1 MSLHDLN
8 GNILGLQ
15 RYGQLSSGGYGLLDD
30 LSYTLHGN
38 QLRSVDDAA
47 SAIASAGGFEFK
59 DAVHQAD
66 EYAYDANG
74 NLTKDLNRNIC
85 EIQYN
90 ILNLPR
96 KVVFAG
102 GDSISYVYAA
112 DGTKLRSTAT
122 IGGVTTKT
130 DYCGNVIYENVFRK
144 YLLVDGG
151 YVTLSDGKYHYYL
164 RDHQGNNR
172 VVAGADGTVE
182 EVNHY
187 YPFGG
192 VFASSG
198 NAQPYK
204 YNGKELEKSLHW
216 YDYGARRYDAVLGR
230 FTTVDPS
237 AEKTYSWSPYAYC
250 YDNPVLHVDPTGKF
264 GETVW
269 DVFNVILGIDSF
281 KRNFSSG
288 NYKAAA
294 VDGAGVLLDA
304 ASSMIPFVPGGA
316 GAAIKGARAAD
327 KAVDAVQTVTKAED
341 AAHALGKGKH
351 TVETAN
357 VVSHVSGKLTIEI
370 APENKID
377 RSLLNP
383 PTKRGNAPTFKDTKE
398 PVEIHHVGQNPNGP
412 FKEMSS
418 QEHRG
423 KGNFKKNHPFLG
435 EPSKI
440 DRNEFNK
447 AKEEYWIK
455 EYGQ

>member
-1 MSLHDLN
+1 MMDALDYTYE
-8 GNILGLQ
+8 GNRLM
-15 RYGQLSSGGYGLLDD
+15 R
-30 LSYTLHGN
+30 
-38 QLRSVDDAA
+38 VDDGVSVTAY
-47 SAIASAGGFEFK
+47 AGVSDFQDG
-59 DAVHQAD
+59 ANQAD

-130 DYCGNVIYENVFRK
+130 DYCGNVIYENGFRK

-192 VFASSG
+192 IFASSG
-198 NAQPYK
+198 HAQSYK
-204 YNGKELEKSLHW
+204 YNGKELEKSLPW

-237 AEKTYSWSPYAYC
+237 AESYYGTAPYAYC
-250 YDNPVLHVDPTGKF
+250 GNNPVMRIDPTGADWIQDRYGSFLWDDKADSPESTRVGWSYVGTSLPEGVSQYRILEEIDGSLYHKHTINPF
-264 GETVW
+264 ASAVNAIAGKQLLVAKKAYRPAEELMMQQLVSSTGEMV
-269 DVFNVILGIDSF
+269 LG
-281 KRNFSSG
+281 
-288 NYKAAA
+288 AAA
-294 VDGAGVLLDA
+294 GKAFGRLVGSLGGEGFESFA
-304 ASSMIPFVPGGA
+304 AFKKA
-316 GAAIKGARAAD
+316 KGAAGEGMAWHHIVEQHADNVARFGAR
-327 KAVDAVQTVTKAED
+327 KIHNTKN
-341 AAHALGKGKH
+341 LIRLPNGKGSIHAK
-351 TVETAN
+351 
-357 VVSHVSGKLTIEI
+357 VSGYY
-370 APENKID
+370 
-377 RSLLNP
+377 
-383 PTKRGNAPTFKDTKE
+383 
-398 PVEIHHVGQNPNGP
+398 
-412 FKEMSS
+412 SS
-418 QEHRG
+418 IMRD
-423 KGNFKKNHPFLG
+423 KNMRVRDYVKTLSF
-435 EPSKI
+435 
-440 DRNEFNK
+440 
-447 AKEEYWIK
+447 EEQYK
-455 EYGQ
+455 YGINVLKQFGWKP

>member
-1 MSLHDLN
+1 M
-8 GNILGLQ
+8 LGLH
-15 RYGQLSSGGYGLLDD
+15 RFGRLSSGEYGMMDALD
-30 LSYTLHGN
+30 YTYEGN
-38 QLRSVDDAA
+38 RLMCVDDGVSVTAY
-47 SAIASAGGFEFK
+47 AGVSDFQDG
-59 DAVHQAD
+59 ANQAD

-130 DYCGNVIYENVFRK
+130 DYCGNVIYENGFRK

-204 YNGKELEKSLHW
+204 YNGKEQEKSLPW

-237 AEKTYSWSPYAYC
+237 AEKTYFWSPYAYC

-327 KAVDAVQTVTKAED
+327 KAVDAVQVMNRGRMNEAKVLESIGEVKNTKKITTTLPDTKEIVTVIPDAVTDTK
-341 AAHALGKGKH
+341 L
-351 TVETAN
+351 
-357 VVSHVSGKLTIEI
+357 IEI
-370 APENKID
+370 
-377 RSLLNP
+377 
-383 PTKRGNAPTFKDTKE
+383 KDTKA
-398 PVEIHHVGQNPNGP
+398 VYNTKQI
-412 FKEMSS
+412 
-418 QEHRG
+418 RG
-423 KGNFKKNHPFLG
+423 
-435 EPSKI
+435 E
-440 DRNEFNK
+440 RQA
-447 AKEEYWIK
+447 AKEIGKKFAIITGEKTHLSKKVEADEIIRRK
-455 EYGQ
+455 DIGPK